1 MKLKVGF
8 LMLALL
14 VMTGCKCCVTL
25 PACGEFTFTGTI
37 YDTDKS
43 NGVDMNVS
51 FDFDP
56 ATCGSDCTCDLVCYI
71 QIVRT
76 VDLEDGTYLYPST
89 EKQNRATTDGWYIDR
104 IAGKIWGYYGRND
117 DGSFA
122 WYLVTGSDTTDA
134 ILNDSPRRGESEPWL
149 QIWWQAVS
157 VPVCIDDDSG
167 CLDNLLGYY
176 FWSWVVDDAGTVTGI
191 IDAVA
196 WEPLETAVDDSVTE
210 WNNQAP
216 GLGKNT
222 FPAFTQ
228 LQ

>member
-1 MKLKVGF
+1 MKLKIAF
-8 LMLALL
+8 LMLVLL
-14 VMTGCKCCVTL
+14 AMTGCERL
-25 PACGEFTFTGTI
+25 PPCGTFTFTGNI
-37 YDTDKS
+37 YDTAYS
-43 NGVDMNVS
+43 NGIDMDVK

-89 EKQNRATTDGWYIDR
+89 EKQNRATAYGWYIDR
-104 IAGKIWGYYGRND
+104 VAGKIWGYYGRND

-122 WYLVTGSDTTDA
+122 SYLVTGTDQNDA

-149 QIWWQAVS
+149 QIWWMAVS
-157 VPVCIDDDSG
+157 VPVCIDDDSD
-167 CLDNLLGYY
+167 CLNNLLGYY

-191 IDAVA
+191 LDAVA
-196 WEPLETAVDDSVTE
+196 WEPLETDVDDAVAE
-210 WNNQAP
+210 WNSQAP